1 MADQSTTTKPRRR
14 IATSAGSARSAVD
27 DDASLMK
34 RLIQSLLGDEVPG
47 VRVEVYDGTA
57 FGPPG
62 AATKVRIISP
72 NFFHR
77 VITGLGSELA
87 FGRAYVAG
95 DVEIEGDIY
104 GVLELRE
111 RIGELTVDMGLLRDV
126 AKVLGID
133 SVGDLVK
140 LRRLPPPPEET
151 QPRGALHSRNR
162 DSRAISA
169 HYDVSNDFYRLFL
182 GPTMTYS
189 CAVFSDD
196 SDSLDAAQI
205 NKYDLVCRKLGLR
218 PGMRLLDIG
227 CGWGGM
233 VLHAAE
239 HYGVNAVGITI
250 SKQQQELAN
259 ERVLGAGLGPR
270 IEIRLQDYRDVVDGP
285 FDAISSIG
293 MFEHVG
299 EKRLSA
305 YFDNIEHLLVPGG
318 RLLNHAINRA
328 VPTQRTRIDPHGFMG
343 RYVFPDGELLEV
355 GQVASAIDRSGL
367 EVRHVE
373 SLREHYALTLRH
385 WVRRLEENW
394 DEAVELTSIGRA
406 RVWRLYMAAS
416 AIGFESAELNVT
428 QVLAVKPAGGVSG
441 LGLRPKW

>member
-1 MADQSTTTKPRRR
+1 MVEHSTITMPRSSGP
-14 IATSAGSARSAVD
+14 TSSEPARSAVD
-27 DDASLMK
+27 DDVSAME
-34 RLIQSLLGDEVPG
+34 RLVRRLLGGGLPG

-57 FGPPG
+57 LGPPE
-62 AATKVRIISP
+62 AATTVRIISP
-72 NFFHR
+72 DFFHR
-77 VITGLGSELA
+77 VVAGLGSELSFA
-87 FGRAYVAG
+87 RAYVVG

-104 GVLELRE
+104 GVLELHD
-111 RIGELTVDMGLLRDV
+111 RIGELTIDMGLLRDI
-126 AKVLGID
+126 AQVLRID
-133 SVGDLVK
+133 SVGDVMK
-140 LRRLPPPPEET
+140 LRRLPPPVEET
-151 QPRGALHSRNR
+151 RPRGALHSRNR

-189 CAVFSDD
+189 CAVFSDE
-196 SDSLDAAQI
+196 SDSLDVAQI

-239 HYGVNAVGITI
+239 HYGVKAVGITI
-250 SKQQQELAN
+250 SEQQQEFAK
-259 ERVLGAGLGPR
+259 ERVLAAGLGER

-285 FDAISSIG
+285 FDAVSSIG

-305 YFDNIEHLLVPGG
+305 YFGNIQRLLVPGG

-328 VPTQRTRIDPHGFMG
+328 VPTRRTRIDPQGFMG

-355 GQVASAIDRSGL
+355 GQIASAIDCNGL

-373 SLREHYALTLRH
+373 SLREHYAVTLRH

-394 DEAVELTSIGRA
+394 DEAVELTSVGRA

-428 QVLAVKPAGGVSG
+428 QVLAVKAAGGVSG
-441 LGLRPKW
+441 LGLRPEW